1 MGPVP
6 DPRPGLGRRG
16 ELLAKRHLQDT
27 GYAILEANFRTR
39 LGEIDLV
46 AQRDDCLVFVEVR
59 TRRGGSLGTPEESM
73 TAKKREHLIAA
84 AHEYLQSRG
93 LEDSQWRID
102 FIAVEM
108 DGRGRLRR
116 VEHIVNAVEG

>member
-16 ELLAKRHLQDT
+16 ELLAKRHLEET
-27 GYAILEANFRTR
+27 GYEILEANFRTR

-46 AQRDDCLVFVEVR
+46 ARRDDCLVFVEVR

-84 AHEYLQSRG
+84 AQEYLQSRG
-93 LEDSQWRID
+93 VEESQWRID

-116 VEHIVNAVEG
+116 VEHVVNAVEG

>member
-1 MGPVP
+1 MGPMP

-16 ELLAKRHLQDT
+16 ELLAKRHLEDT
-27 GYAILEANFRTR
+27 GYEILEANFRTR

-73 TAKKREHLIAA
+73 TAGKREHLIAA
-84 AHEYLQSRG
+84 AQEYLQSRG
-93 LEDSQWRID
+93 AEDSQWRID

-108 DGRGRLRR
+108 DGQGRLRR
-116 VEHIVNAVEG
+116 VEHLVNAVEG

>member
-16 ELLAKRHLQDT
+16 ELLAKRHLEDT
-27 GYAILEANFRTR
+27 GYEILEANYRTR

-73 TAKKREHLIAA
+73 TAEKREHLIAA
-84 AHEYLQSRG
+84 AQEYLQSRG
-93 LEDSQWRID
+93 VEESQWRID

>member
-1 MGPVP
+1 M
-6 DPRPGLGRRG
+6 
-16 ELLAKRHLQDT
+16 LAKRHLEDT
-27 GYAILEANFRTR
+27 GYEILEANFRTR

-59 TRRGGSLGTPEESM
+59 TRRGGSHGTPEESM
-73 TAKKREHLIAA
+73 TAEKREHLIAA
-84 AHEYLQSRG
+84 AQEYLQSRG
-93 LEDSQWRID
+93 VEDSQWRID

-116 VEHIVNAVEG
+116 VEHVVNAVEG